1 MKLNIGEN
9 TVIMNTKG
17 EQRVFTAEDIKNK
30 NVAVIYDVTTRSIPA
45 QTTPLFVMILEDK
58 EIAR

>member
-17 EQRVFTAEDIKNK
+17 ECRVFTAEDIKNK
-30 NVAVIYDVTTRSIPA
+30 NAAVIYDVTTRSIPA
-45 QTTPLFVMILEDK
+45 QTTPLLVLLLED
-58 EIAR
+58 RG